1 MSVYKIAPEHLIR
14 SVFVKLITWLKDTR
28 IEAKH
33 AKGDINGIP
42 HDLVALVLKIV
53 INSIYG
59 KLGFAKGDLYD
70 KLAVFKV
77 TINGQLLIMK
87 LCEQLELN
95 NIEVVSANT
104 DGIVVKLYK
113 KHLND
118 FNRITK
124 EWETYTGLSADSE
137 DYLYYINSDINN
149 YLIQELMVKY
159 HIKVH

>member
-1 MSVYKIAPEHLIR
+1 MSVYKIAPEHLIQ

-42 HDLVALVLKIV
+42 HELVALVLKIV

-59 KLGFAKGDLYD
+59 KLGSKYGDLYD
-70 KLAVFKV
+70 RLAVLKV
-77 TINGQLLIMK
+77 TINGQLFILM

-137 DYLYYINSDINN
+137 NYLYYINSDINN
-149 YLIQELMVKY
+149 
-159 HIKVH
+159 